1 MFGRKSRKK
10 AAAQATPDAEVRAD
24 DAVSPAVSEG
34 GADQPAKGPGNAA
47 GNPDHIAAGD
57 PDHSAAGSMPDAD
70 VSPATDSAA
79 ATSDI
84 PDGNHGD
91 DATGEAT
98 AGDDGSR
105 AVIAQAISED
115 ANHSQPDQN
124 DAASTLTQMAAIDD
138 QSSQAGAPELEGPGP
153 EAELDA
159 APQEPE
165 LDEPSDDARSGDAQ
179 PDSAQ
184 PEDSQPAGTPEP
196 AEPATQAELP
206 APAGEPA
213 LDAASPEPKLAAAD
227 QDSELEPQDDEPE
240 LEQAPDA
247 VDSVT
252 SQAQSPEAADTEAAD
267 EDGADAEA
275 ADTKAADTDGEA
287 AGSEPTPDDSAMADA
302 ASDDGPAASDEAGA
316 DVPEAEEPA
325 TQPAPDD
332 ASSQRPELVAP
343 VLAAAA
349 DAPEADASS
358 DDFVGLES
366 TTRVRRSLPLAIFS
380 FVVGVVLIG
389 ITFLWWRFSTS
400 LQASLWLVLALAEL
414 VVGFVMLRHL
424 RFVVRVSEA
433 GISNQGHSPW
443 ALDADQIVDAGVQPG
458 KHPTL
463 WVMPTDAAPKQPNGY
478 ASAAL
483 VPKGAKL
490 APLDPA
496 MADVIERA
504 LGQWHFAAPR
514 HDTAPAG
521 PETTPRIPSGHDAA
535 PASAPDVHQ
544 DGTAPTST
552 QATVGNKTAQDKTAQ
567 DKTVGVL
574 DPETAAWLAGFDDP
588 DEGGEHYVP
597 RYARPQ
603 ARHTEGVP
611 MADWPTEPMRAL
623 TPEYLAQIKAQ
634 LDEKSK

>member
-165 LDEPSDDARSGDAQ
+165 LDEPSDDAPSGDAE
-179 PDSAQ
+179 PDGAQ
-184 PEDSQPAGTPEP
+184 LEGALPEDNQPGSTPEL

-206 APAGEPA
+206 APTGEPA
-213 LDAASPEPKLAAAD
+213 LDAPSPEPELAAAD
-227 QDSELEPQDDEPE
+227 QESELEPQDDEPE
-240 LEQAPDA
+240 LEQVPAA
-247 VDSVT
+247 DSMT
-252 SQAQSPEAADTEAAD
+252 SQAQSPD
-267 EDGADAEA
+267 
-275 ADTKAADTDGEA
+275 AADTDGEA
-287 AGSEPTPDDSAMADA
+287 AGSEPTPDDAAAADS

-316 DVPEAEEPA
+316 DVPEAEESA

-389 ITFLWWRFSTS
+389 IAFLWWRFSTS

-504 LGQWHFAAPR
+504 LDQWRFAAPR
-514 HDTAPAG
+514 HEAAPAG
-521 PETTPRIPSGHDAA
+521 LEATPRIPSGQDVA
-535 PASAPDVHQ
+535 PASAPDVRQ
-544 DGTAPTST
+544 DGTAPAAT
-552 QATVGNKTAQDKTAQ
+552 QADVQDQPAP

-597 RYARPQ
+597 RYARPK

-634 LDEKSK
+634 LDDKSK

>member
-153 EAELDA
+153 EAELVA

-165 LDEPSDDARSGDAQ
+165 LDEPSDDAPSGDAE
-179 PDSAQ
+179 PDGAQ
-184 PEDSQPAGTPEP
+184 LEGALPEDNQPGSTPEL

-206 APAGEPA
+206 APTGEPA
-213 LDAASPEPKLAAAD
+213 LDAPSPEPELAAAD
-227 QDSELEPQDDEPE
+227 QESELEPQDDEPE

-247 VDSVT
+247 ADSMT
-252 SQAQSPEAADTEAAD
+252 SQAQSPD
-267 EDGADAEA
+267 
-275 ADTKAADTDGEA
+275 AADTDGEA
-287 AGSEPTPDDSAMADA
+287 AGSEPTPDDAAAADS

-316 DVPEAEEPA
+316 DVPEAEESA

-389 ITFLWWRFSTS
+389 IAFLWWRFSTS

-504 LGQWHFAAPR
+504 LDQWRFAAPR
-514 HDTAPAG
+514 HEAAPAG
-521 PETTPRIPSGHDAA
+521 LEATPRIPSGQDVA
-535 PASAPDVHQ
+535 PASAPDVRQ
-544 DGTAPTST
+544 DGTAPAAT
-552 QATVGNKTAQDKTAQ
+552 QADVQDQPAP

-597 RYARPQ
+597 RYARPK

-634 LDEKSK
+634 LDDKSK

>member
-24 DAVSPAVSEG
+24 DAVSPAVSE

-165 LDEPSDDARSGDAQ
+165 LDEPSDDAPSGNAEPDGAQ
-179 PDSAQ
+179 LEGAL
-184 PEDSQPAGTPEP
+184 PEDNQPGSTPEL

-206 APAGEPA
+206 APTGEPA
-213 LDAASPEPKLAAAD
+213 LDAPSPEPELAAAD
-227 QDSELEPQDDEPE
+227 QESELEPQDDEPE
-240 LEQAPDA
+240 LEQVPAA
-247 VDSVT
+247 DSMT
-252 SQAQSPEAADTEAAD
+252 SQAQSPD
-267 EDGADAEA
+267 
-275 ADTKAADTDGEA
+275 AADTDGEA
-287 AGSEPTPDDSAMADA
+287 AGSEPTPDDAAAADS

-316 DVPEAEEPA
+316 DVPEAEESA

-389 ITFLWWRFSTS
+389 IAFLWWRFSTS

-463 WVMPTDAAPKQPNGY
+463 WVMPTDAALKQPNGY

-504 LGQWHFAAPR
+504 LDQWRFAAPR
-514 HDTAPAG
+514 HEAAPAG
-521 PETTPRIPSGHDAA
+521 LEATPRIPSGQDVA
-535 PASAPDVHQ
+535 PASAPDVRQ
-544 DGTAPTST
+544 DGTAPAAT
-552 QATVGNKTAQDKTAQ
+552 QADVQDQPAP

-597 RYARPQ
+597 RYARPK

-634 LDEKSK
+634 LDDKSK

>member
-153 EAELDA
+153 EAELVA

-165 LDEPSDDARSGDAQ
+165 LDEPSDDAPSGDAE
-179 PDSAQ
+179 PDGAQ
-184 PEDSQPAGTPEP
+184 LEGALPEDNQPGSTPEL

-206 APAGEPA
+206 APTGEPA
-213 LDAASPEPKLAAAD
+213 LDAPSPEPELAAAD
-227 QDSELEPQDDEPE
+227 QESELEPQDDEPE

-247 VDSVT
+247 ADSMT
-252 SQAQSPEAADTEAAD
+252 SQAQSPD
-267 EDGADAEA
+267 
-275 ADTKAADTDGEA
+275 AADTDGEA
-287 AGSEPTPDDSAMADA
+287 AGSEPTPDDAAAADS

-316 DVPEAEEPA
+316 DVPEAEESA

-389 ITFLWWRFSTS
+389 IAFLWWRFSTS

-463 WVMPTDAAPKQPNGY
+463 WVMPTDAALKQPNGY

-504 LGQWHFAAPR
+504 LDQWRFAAPR
-514 HDTAPAG
+514 HEAAPAG
-521 PETTPRIPSGHDAA
+521 LEATPRIPSGQDVA
-535 PASAPDVHQ
+535 PASAPDVRQ
-544 DGTAPTST
+544 DGTAPAAT
-552 QATVGNKTAQDKTAQ
+552 QADVQDQPAP

-597 RYARPQ
+597 RYARPK

-634 LDEKSK
+634 LDDKSK

>member
-91 DATGEAT
+91 DATREAT

-165 LDEPSDDARSGDAQ
+165 LDEPSDDAPSGDAE
-179 PDSAQ
+179 PDGAQ
-184 PEDSQPAGTPEP
+184 LEGALPEDNQPGSTPEL

-206 APAGEPA
+206 APTGEPA
-213 LDAASPEPKLAAAD
+213 LDAPSPEPELAAAD
-227 QDSELEPQDDEPE
+227 QESELEPQDDEPE
-240 LEQAPDA
+240 LEQVPAA
-247 VDSVT
+247 DSMT
-252 SQAQSPEAADTEAAD
+252 SQAQSPD
-267 EDGADAEA
+267 
-275 ADTKAADTDGEA
+275 AADTDGEA
-287 AGSEPTPDDSAMADA
+287 AGSEPTPDDAAAADS

-316 DVPEAEEPA
+316 DVPEAEESA

-389 ITFLWWRFSTS
+389 IAFLWWRFSTS

-504 LGQWHFAAPR
+504 LDQWRFAAPR
-514 HDTAPAG
+514 HEAAPAG
-521 PETTPRIPSGHDAA
+521 LEATPRIPSGQDVA
-535 PASAPDVHQ
+535 PASAPDVRQ
-544 DGTAPTST
+544 DGTAPAAT
-552 QATVGNKTAQDKTAQ
+552 QADVQDQPAP

-597 RYARPQ
+597 RYARPK

-634 LDEKSK
+634 LDDKSK

>member
-57 PDHSAAGSMPDAD
+57 PDHIPAGSVPDTD

-79 ATSDI
+79 ATSDV
-84 PDGNHGD
+84 PDGDHGE

-98 AGDDGSR
+98 TGDDGSR

-115 ANHSQPDQN
+115 ADHPQPDQN

-521 PETTPRIPSGHDAA
+521 PRQHRASHPGTTPPRRRHPMSTRTGRPPRRRRPPWGTRPRRTRPRRTRPSACSIPRPPPGL
-535 PASAPDVHQ
+535 PASM
-544 DGTAPTST
+544 TPTRAAST
-552 QATVGNKTAQDKTAQ
+552 TCPATPAHRPVT
-567 DKTVGVL
+567 
-574 DPETAAWLAGFDDP
+574 
-588 DEGGEHYVP
+588 P
-597 RYARPQ
+597 RACR
-603 ARHTEGVP
+603 
-611 MADWPTEPMRAL
+611 WPTGPQSRCV
-623 TPEYLAQIKAQ
+623 P
-634 LDEKSK
+634 

>member
-165 LDEPSDDARSGDAQ
+165 LDEPSDDAPSGNAEPDGAQ
-179 PDSAQ
+179 LEGAL
-184 PEDSQPAGTPEP
+184 PEDNQPGSTPEL

-206 APAGEPA
+206 APTGEPA
-213 LDAASPEPKLAAAD
+213 LDAPSPEPELAAAD
-227 QDSELEPQDDEPE
+227 QESELEPQDDEPE
-240 LEQAPDA
+240 LEQVPAA
-247 VDSVT
+247 DSMT
-252 SQAQSPEAADTEAAD
+252 SQAQSPD
-267 EDGADAEA
+267 
-275 ADTKAADTDGEA
+275 AADTDGEA
-287 AGSEPTPDDSAMADA
+287 AGSEPTPDDAAAADS

-316 DVPEAEEPA
+316 DVPEAEESA

-389 ITFLWWRFSTS
+389 IAFLWWRFSTS

-463 WVMPTDAAPKQPNGY
+463 WVMPTDAALKQPNGY

-504 LGQWHFAAPR
+504 LDQWRFAAPR
-514 HDTAPAG
+514 HEAAPAG
-521 PETTPRIPSGHDAA
+521 LEATPRIPSGQDVA
-535 PASAPDVHQ
+535 PASAPDVRQ
-544 DGTAPTST
+544 DGTAPAAT
-552 QATVGNKTAQDKTAQ
+552 QADVQDQPAP

-597 RYARPQ
+597 RYARPK

-634 LDEKSK
+634 LDDKSK

>member
-91 DATGEAT
+91 DATREAT
-98 AGDDGSR
+98 AGDDGSW

-165 LDEPSDDARSGDAQ
+165 LDEPSDDAPSGDAE
-179 PDSAQ
+179 PDGAQ
-184 PEDSQPAGTPEP
+184 LEGALPEDNQPGSTPEL

-206 APAGEPA
+206 APTGEPA
-213 LDAASPEPKLAAAD
+213 LDAPSPEPELAAAD
-227 QDSELEPQDDEPE
+227 QESELEPQDDEPE
-240 LEQAPDA
+240 LEQVPAA
-247 VDSVT
+247 DSMT
-252 SQAQSPEAADTEAAD
+252 SQAQSPD
-267 EDGADAEA
+267 
-275 ADTKAADTDGEA
+275 AADTDGEA
-287 AGSEPTPDDSAMADA
+287 AGSEPTPDDAAAADS

-316 DVPEAEEPA
+316 DVPEAEESA

-389 ITFLWWRFSTS
+389 IAFLWWRFSTS

-504 LGQWHFAAPR
+504 LDQWRFAAPR
-514 HDTAPAG
+514 HEAAPAG
-521 PETTPRIPSGHDAA
+521 LEATPRIPSGQDVA
-535 PASAPDVHQ
+535 PASAPDVRQ
-544 DGTAPTST
+544 DGTAPAAT
-552 QATVGNKTAQDKTAQ
+552 QADVQDQPAP

-597 RYARPQ
+597 RYARPK

-634 LDEKSK
+634 LDDKSK

>member
-91 DATGEAT
+91 DATREAT
-98 AGDDGSR
+98 AGDDGSW

-165 LDEPSDDARSGDAQ
+165 LDEPSDDAPSGDAE
-179 PDSAQ
+179 PDGAQ
-184 PEDSQPAGTPEP
+184 LEGALPEDNQPGSTPEL

-206 APAGEPA
+206 APTGEPP
-213 LDAASPEPKLAAAD
+213 LDAPSPEPELAAAD
-227 QDSELEPQDDEPE
+227 QESELEPQDDEPE
-240 LEQAPDA
+240 LEQVPAA
-247 VDSVT
+247 DSMT
-252 SQAQSPEAADTEAAD
+252 SQAQSPD
-267 EDGADAEA
+267 
-275 ADTKAADTDGEA
+275 AADTDGEA
-287 AGSEPTPDDSAMADA
+287 AGSEPTPDDAAAADS

-316 DVPEAEEPA
+316 DVPEAEESA

-389 ITFLWWRFSTS
+389 IAFLWWRFSTS

-504 LGQWHFAAPR
+504 LDQWRFAAPR
-514 HDTAPAG
+514 HEAAPAG
-521 PETTPRIPSGHDAA
+521 LEATPRIPSGQDVA
-535 PASAPDVHQ
+535 PASAPDVRQ
-544 DGTAPTST
+544 DGTAPAAT
-552 QATVGNKTAQDKTAQ
+552 QADVQDQPAP

-597 RYARPQ
+597 RYARPK
-603 ARHTEGVP
+603 ARHTESVP

-634 LDEKSK
+634 LDDKSK

>member
-91 DATGEAT
+91 DATREAT
-98 AGDDGSR
+98 AGDDGSW

-165 LDEPSDDARSGDAQ
+165 LDEPSDDAPSGDAE
-179 PDSAQ
+179 PDGAQ
-184 PEDSQPAGTPEP
+184 LEGALPEDNQPGSTPEL

-206 APAGEPA
+206 APTGEPP
-213 LDAASPEPKLAAAD
+213 LDAPSPEPELAAAD
-227 QDSELEPQDDEPE
+227 QESELEPQDDEPE
-240 LEQAPDA
+240 LEQVPAA
-247 VDSVT
+247 DSMT
-252 SQAQSPEAADTEAAD
+252 SQAQSPD
-267 EDGADAEA
+267 
-275 ADTKAADTDGEA
+275 AADTDGEA
-287 AGSEPTPDDSAMADA
+287 AGSEPTPDDAAAADS

-316 DVPEAEEPA
+316 DVPEAEESA

-389 ITFLWWRFSTS
+389 IAFLWWRFSTS

-504 LGQWHFAAPR
+504 LDQWRFAAPR
-514 HDTAPAG
+514 HEAAPAG
-521 PETTPRIPSGHDAA
+521 LEATPRIPSGQDVA
-535 PASAPDVHQ
+535 PASAPDVRQ
-544 DGTAPTST
+544 DGTAPAAT
-552 QATVGNKTAQDKTAQ
+552 QADVQDQPAP

-597 RYARPQ
+597 RYARPK

-634 LDEKSK
+634 LDDKSK

>member
-91 DATGEAT
+91 DATREAT
-98 AGDDGSR
+98 AGDDGSW

-124 DAASTLTQMAAIDD
+124 DAASTRTQMAAIDD

-165 LDEPSDDARSGDAQ
+165 LDEPSDDAPSGDAE
-179 PDSAQ
+179 PDGAQ
-184 PEDSQPAGTPEP
+184 LEGALPEDNQPGSTPEL

-206 APAGEPA
+206 APTGEPP
-213 LDAASPEPKLAAAD
+213 LDAPSPEPELAAAD
-227 QDSELEPQDDEPE
+227 QESELEPQDDEPE
-240 LEQAPDA
+240 LEQVPAA
-247 VDSVT
+247 DSMT
-252 SQAQSPEAADTEAAD
+252 SQAQSPD
-267 EDGADAEA
+267 
-275 ADTKAADTDGEA
+275 AADTDGEA
-287 AGSEPTPDDSAMADA
+287 AGSEPTPDDAAAADS

-316 DVPEAEEPA
+316 DVPEAEESA

-389 ITFLWWRFSTS
+389 IAFLWWRFSTS

-504 LGQWHFAAPR
+504 LDQWRFAAPR
-514 HDTAPAG
+514 HEAAPAG
-521 PETTPRIPSGHDAA
+521 LEATPRIPSGQDVA
-535 PASAPDVHQ
+535 PASAPDVRQ
-544 DGTAPTST
+544 DGTAPAAT
-552 QATVGNKTAQDKTAQ
+552 QADVQDQPAP

-597 RYARPQ
+597 RYARPK

-634 LDEKSK
+634 LDDKSK

>member
-10 AAAQATPDAEVRAD
+10 AAAQATPDAEVPAD

-91 DATGEAT
+91 DATREAT

-165 LDEPSDDARSGDAQ
+165 LDEPSDDAPSGDAE
-179 PDSAQ
+179 PDGAQ
-184 PEDSQPAGTPEP
+184 LEGALPEDNQPGSTPEL

-206 APAGEPA
+206 APTGEPA
-213 LDAASPEPKLAAAD
+213 LDAPSPEPELAAAD
-227 QDSELEPQDDEPE
+227 QESELEPQDDEPE
-240 LEQAPDA
+240 LEQVPAA
-247 VDSVT
+247 DSMT
-252 SQAQSPEAADTEAAD
+252 SQAQSPD
-267 EDGADAEA
+267 
-275 ADTKAADTDGEA
+275 AADTDGEA

-389 ITFLWWRFSTS
+389 IAFLWWRFSTS

-504 LGQWHFAAPR
+504 LDQWRFAAPR
-514 HDTAPAG
+514 HEAAPAG
-521 PETTPRIPSGHDAA
+521 LEATPRIPSGQDVA
-535 PASAPDVHQ
+535 PASAPDVRQ
-544 DGTAPTST
+544 DGTAPAAT
-552 QATVGNKTAQDKTAQ
+552 QADVQDQPAP

-597 RYARPQ
+597 RYARPK

-634 LDEKSK
+634 LDDKSK

>member
-57 PDHSAAGSMPDAD
+57 PDHIPAGSVPDTD

-79 ATSDI
+79 ATSDV
-84 PDGNHGD
+84 PDGDHGD

-115 ANHSQPDQN
+115 ADHSQPDQN

-165 LDEPSDDARSGDAQ
+165 LDEPSDDARSGDAE
-179 PDSAQ
+179 PDGAQ
-184 PEDSQPAGTPEP
+184 LEGALPEDNQPAGTPEL

-206 APAGEPA
+206 APTGEPA
-213 LDAASPEPKLAAAD
+213 LDAASPEPELAEAD
-227 QDSELEPQDDEPE
+227 QEPELEPQDDEPE
-240 LEQAPDA
+240 LGQAPDA
-247 VDSVT
+247 T
-252 SQAQSPEAADTEAAD
+252 
-267 EDGADAEA
+267 
-275 ADTKAADTDGEA
+275 
-287 AGSEPTPDDSAMADA
+287 
-302 ASDDGPAASDEAGA
+302 
-316 DVPEAEEPA
+316 
-325 TQPAPDD
+325 
-332 ASSQRPELVAP
+332 
-343 VLAAAA
+343 
-349 DAPEADASS
+349 EADASS

-389 ITFLWWRFSTS
+389 IAFLWWRFSTS

-504 LGQWHFAAPR
+504 LDQWRFAAPR
-514 HDTAPAG
+514 HEAAPAG
-521 PETTPRIPSGHDAA
+521 LEATPRIPSGQDVA
-535 PASAPDVHQ
+535 PASAPDVRQ
-544 DGTAPTST
+544 DGTAPAAT
-552 QATVGNKTAQDKTAQ
+552 QADVQDQPAP

-597 RYARPQ
+597 RYARPK

-634 LDEKSK
+634 LDDKSK

>member
-165 LDEPSDDARSGDAQ
+165 LDEPSDDAPSGDAE
-179 PDSAQ
+179 PDGAQ
-184 PEDSQPAGTPEP
+184 LEGALPEDNQPGSTPEL

-206 APAGEPA
+206 APTGEPA
-213 LDAASPEPKLAAAD
+213 LDAPSPEPELAAAD
-227 QDSELEPQDDEPE
+227 QESELEPQDDEPE
-240 LEQAPDA
+240 LEQVPAA
-247 VDSVT
+247 DSMT
-252 SQAQSPEAADTEAAD
+252 SQAQSPD
-267 EDGADAEA
+267 
-275 ADTKAADTDGEA
+275 AADTDGEA
-287 AGSEPTPDDSAMADA
+287 AGSEPTPDDAAAADS
-302 ASDDGPAASDEAGA
+302 ASDAGPAASAEAGA
-316 DVPEAEEPA
+316 DVPEAEESA

-389 ITFLWWRFSTS
+389 IAFLWWRFSTS

-504 LGQWHFAAPR
+504 LDQWRFAAPR
-514 HDTAPAG
+514 HEAAPAG
-521 PETTPRIPSGHDAA
+521 LEATPRIPSGQDVA
-535 PASAPDVHQ
+535 PASAPDVRQ
-544 DGTAPTST
+544 DGTAPAAT
-552 QATVGNKTAQDKTAQ
+552 QADVQDQPAP

-597 RYARPQ
+597 RYARPK

-634 LDEKSK
+634 LDDKSK

>member
-57 PDHSAAGSMPDAD
+57 PDHIPAGSVPDTD

-79 ATSDI
+79 ATSDV
-84 PDGNHGD
+84 PDGDHGD

-115 ANHSQPDQN
+115 ADHSQPDQN

-165 LDEPSDDARSGDAQ
+165 LDEPSDDARSGDAE
-179 PDSAQ
+179 PDGAQ
-184 PEDSQPAGTPEP
+184 LEGALPEDNQPAGTPEL

-206 APAGEPA
+206 APTGEPA
-213 LDAASPEPKLAAAD
+213 LDAASPEPELAEAD
-227 QDSELEPQDDEPE
+227 QEPELEPQDDEPE
-240 LEQAPDA
+240 LGQAPDA
-247 VDSVT
+247 T
-252 SQAQSPEAADTEAAD
+252 
-267 EDGADAEA
+267 
-275 ADTKAADTDGEA
+275 
-287 AGSEPTPDDSAMADA
+287 
-302 ASDDGPAASDEAGA
+302 
-316 DVPEAEEPA
+316 
-325 TQPAPDD
+325 
-332 ASSQRPELVAP
+332 
-343 VLAAAA
+343 
-349 DAPEADASS
+349 EADASS

-380 FVVGVVLIG
+380 FVVGLVLIG
-389 ITFLWWRFSTS
+389 IAFLWWRFSTS

-521 PETTPRIPSGHDAA
+521 PDTTPRIPSGHDAA
-535 PASAPDVHQ
+535 PASAPGGHE

-597 RYARPQ
+597 RYARPK

-634 LDEKSK
+634 LDDKSK

>member
-91 DATGEAT
+91 DATREAT

-105 AVIAQAISED
+105 AAIAQAISED

-165 LDEPSDDARSGDAQ
+165 LDEPSDDAPSGDAE
-179 PDSAQ
+179 PDGAQ
-184 PEDSQPAGTPEP
+184 LEGALPEDNQPGSTPEL

-206 APAGEPA
+206 APTGEPA
-213 LDAASPEPKLAAAD
+213 LDAPSPEPELAAAD
-227 QDSELEPQDDEPE
+227 QESELEPQDDEPE

-247 VDSVT
+247 ADSMT
-252 SQAQSPEAADTEAAD
+252 SQAQSPD
-267 EDGADAEA
+267 
-275 ADTKAADTDGEA
+275 AADTDGEA
-287 AGSEPTPDDSAMADA
+287 AGSEPTPDDAAAADS

-316 DVPEAEEPA
+316 DVPEAEESA

-389 ITFLWWRFSTS
+389 IAFLWWRFSTS

-504 LGQWHFAAPR
+504 LDQWRFAAPR
-514 HDTAPAG
+514 HEAAPAG
-521 PETTPRIPSGHDAA
+521 LEATPRIPSGQDVA
-535 PASAPDVHQ
+535 PASAPDVRQ
-544 DGTAPTST
+544 DGTAPAAT
-552 QATVGNKTAQDKTAQ
+552 QADVQDQPAP

-597 RYARPQ
+597 RYARPK

-634 LDEKSK
+634 LDDKSK

>member
-165 LDEPSDDARSGDAQ
+165 LDEPSDDAPSGDAE
-179 PDSAQ
+179 PDGAQ
-184 PEDSQPAGTPEP
+184 LEGALPEDNQPGSTPEL

-206 APAGEPA
+206 APTGEPA
-213 LDAASPEPKLAAAD
+213 LDAPSPEPELAAAD
-227 QDSELEPQDDEPE
+227 QESELEPQDDEPE
-240 LEQAPDA
+240 LEQVPAA
-247 VDSVT
+247 DSMT
-252 SQAQSPEAADTEAAD
+252 SQAQSPD
-267 EDGADAEA
+267 
-275 ADTKAADTDGEA
+275 AADTDGEA
-287 AGSEPTPDDSAMADA
+287 AGSEPTPDDAAAADS

-316 DVPEAEEPA
+316 DVPEAEESA

-389 ITFLWWRFSTS
+389 IAFLWWRFSTS

-463 WVMPTDAAPKQPNGY
+463 WVMPTDAALKQPNGY

-504 LGQWHFAAPR
+504 LDQWRFAAPR
-514 HDTAPAG
+514 HEAAPAG
-521 PETTPRIPSGHDAA
+521 LEATPRIPSGQDVA
-535 PASAPDVHQ
+535 PASAPDVRQ
-544 DGTAPTST
+544 DGTAPAAT
-552 QATVGNKTAQDKTAQ
+552 QADVQDQPAP

-597 RYARPQ
+597 RYARPK

-634 LDEKSK
+634 LDDKSK

>member
-57 PDHSAAGSMPDAD
+57 PDHIPAGSVPDTD

-79 ATSDI
+79 ATSDV
-84 PDGNHGD
+84 PDGDHGE

-98 AGDDGSR
+98 TGDDGSR

-115 ANHSQPDQN
+115 ADHPQPDQN

-240 LEQAPDA
+240 LGQAPDA
-247 VDSVT
+247 T
-252 SQAQSPEAADTEAAD
+252 
-267 EDGADAEA
+267 
-275 ADTKAADTDGEA
+275 
-287 AGSEPTPDDSAMADA
+287 
-302 ASDDGPAASDEAGA
+302 
-316 DVPEAEEPA
+316 
-325 TQPAPDD
+325 
-332 ASSQRPELVAP
+332 
-343 VLAAAA
+343 
-349 DAPEADASS
+349 EADASS

-380 FVVGVVLIG
+380 FVVGLVLIG
-389 ITFLWWRFSTS
+389 IAFLWWRFSTS

-597 RYARPQ
+597 RYARPK

-634 LDEKSK
+634 LDDKSK

>member
-91 DATGEAT
+91 DATREAT

-105 AVIAQAISED
+105 AAIAQAISED

-165 LDEPSDDARSGDAQ
+165 LDEPSDDAPSGDAE
-179 PDSAQ
+179 PDGAQ
-184 PEDSQPAGTPEP
+184 LEGALPEDNQPGSTPEL

-206 APAGEPA
+206 APTGEPA
-213 LDAASPEPKLAAAD
+213 LDAPSPEPELAAAD
-227 QDSELEPQDDEPE
+227 QESELEPQDDEPE
-240 LEQAPDA
+240 LEQVPAA
-247 VDSVT
+247 DSMT
-252 SQAQSPEAADTEAAD
+252 SQAQSPD
-267 EDGADAEA
+267 
-275 ADTKAADTDGEA
+275 AADTDGEA
-287 AGSEPTPDDSAMADA
+287 AGSEPTPDDAAAADS

-316 DVPEAEEPA
+316 DVPEAEESA

-389 ITFLWWRFSTS
+389 IAFLWWRFSTS

-504 LGQWHFAAPR
+504 LDQWRFAAPR
-514 HDTAPAG
+514 HEAAPAG
-521 PETTPRIPSGHDAA
+521 LEATPRIPSGQDVA
-535 PASAPDVHQ
+535 PASAPDVRQ
-544 DGTAPTST
+544 DGTAPAAT
-552 QATVGNKTAQDKTAQ
+552 QADVQDQPAP

-597 RYARPQ
+597 RYARPK

-634 LDEKSK
+634 LDDKSK

>member
-91 DATGEAT
+91 DATREAT

-105 AVIAQAISED
+105 AAIAQAISED

-153 EAELDA
+153 EAELVA

-165 LDEPSDDARSGDAQ
+165 LDEPSDDAPSGDAE
-179 PDSAQ
+179 PDGAQ
-184 PEDSQPAGTPEP
+184 LEGALPEDNQPGSTPEL

-206 APAGEPA
+206 APTGEPA
-213 LDAASPEPKLAAAD
+213 LDAPSPEPELAAAD
-227 QDSELEPQDDEPE
+227 QESELEPQDDEPE
-240 LEQAPDA
+240 LEQVPAA
-247 VDSVT
+247 DSMT
-252 SQAQSPEAADTEAAD
+252 SQAQSPD
-267 EDGADAEA
+267 
-275 ADTKAADTDGEA
+275 AADTDGEA
-287 AGSEPTPDDSAMADA
+287 AGSEPTPDDAAAADS

-316 DVPEAEEPA
+316 DVPEAEESA

-389 ITFLWWRFSTS
+389 IAFLWWRFSTS

-504 LGQWHFAAPR
+504 LDQWRFAAPR
-514 HDTAPAG
+514 HEAAPAG
-521 PETTPRIPSGHDAA
+521 LEATPRIPSGQDVA
-535 PASAPDVHQ
+535 PASAPDVRQ
-544 DGTAPTST
+544 DGTAPAAT
-552 QATVGNKTAQDKTAQ
+552 QADVQDQPAP

-597 RYARPQ
+597 RYARPK

-634 LDEKSK
+634 LDDKSK

>member
-91 DATGEAT
+91 DATREAT
-98 AGDDGSR
+98 AGDDGSQ

-165 LDEPSDDARSGDAQ
+165 LDEPSDDAPSGDAE
-179 PDSAQ
+179 PDGAQ
-184 PEDSQPAGTPEP
+184 LEGALPEDNQPGSTPEL

-206 APAGEPA
+206 APTGEPA
-213 LDAASPEPKLAAAD
+213 LDAPSPEPELAAAD
-227 QDSELEPQDDEPE
+227 QESELEPQDDEAE
-240 LEQAPDA
+240 LEQVPAA
-247 VDSVT
+247 DSMT
-252 SQAQSPEAADTEAAD
+252 SQAQSPD
-267 EDGADAEA
+267 
-275 ADTKAADTDGEA
+275 AADTDGEA
-287 AGSEPTPDDSAMADA
+287 AGSEPTPDDAAAADS

-316 DVPEAEEPA
+316 DVPEAEESA

-389 ITFLWWRFSTS
+389 IAFLWWRFSTS

-504 LGQWHFAAPR
+504 LDQWRFAAPR
-514 HDTAPAG
+514 HEAAPAG
-521 PETTPRIPSGHDAA
+521 LEATPRIPSGQDVA
-535 PASAPDVHQ
+535 PASAPDVRQ
-544 DGTAPTST
+544 DGTAPAAT
-552 QATVGNKTAQDKTAQ
+552 QADVQDQPAP

-597 RYARPQ
+597 RYARPK

-634 LDEKSK
+634 LDDKSK